1 MMVSVGAGKQVR
13 ERAKVFIVDDAPEN
27 IRMLGGMLKDEYEI
41 SFAKTG
47 GDALE
52 KIDFDPDIDLILLDI
67 MLPDIS
73 GHEICLKLKQNEE
86 TQHIPIIF
94 ITAMD
99 QEADEEKGFNLGA
112 VDYITKPFSLTV
124 VKARVKTHVQLK
136 RHQDLLKLL
145 IQEKTAEIEKTQD
158 EYLRLFMKA
167 GQQ

>member
-1 MMVSVGAGKQVR
+1 
-13 ERAKVFIVDDAPEN
+13 
-27 IRMLGGMLKDEYEI
+27 
-41 SFAKTG
+41 
-47 GDALE
+47 
-52 KIDFDPDIDLILLDI
+52 
-67 MLPDIS
+67 
-73 GHEICLKLKQNEE
+73 
-86 TQHIPIIF
+86 
-94 ITAMD
+94 MD